1 MTDLCAICLSYS
13 TLPFAYKNQII
24 SLNQD
29 KLNQEGEQVLLHYNE
44 HTDLQYL
51 SMSLLVQYCNWI
63 YFYSLDL
70 KNVSQIY
77 IHHRFVIL

>member
-13 TLPFAYKNQII
+13 TLPFAYENQII

-44 HTDLQYL
+44 HTHLQYL
-51 SMSLLVQYCNWI
+51 SMSLLVQYCN
-63 YFYSLDL
+63 
-70 KNVSQIY
+70 
-77 IHHRFVIL
+77 